1 MVIFRQR
8 KRRLVLVEG
17 RGQIK
22 KKGEIMAAK
31 KKVKETLKTA
41 KKKAD
46 VVKPAT
52 KGKKK
57 TTKK

>member
-1 MVIFRQR
+1 
-8 KRRLVLVEG
+8 
-17 RGQIK
+17 
-22 KKGEIMAAK
+22 MAVK

-46 VVKPAT
+46 VVKPAA

>member
-1 MVIFRQR
+1 
-8 KRRLVLVEG
+8 
-17 RGQIK
+17 
-22 KKGEIMAAK
+22 MAVK